1 MLFNGPPKSERHQ
14 SQEVRYLMSANTFTL
29 DDIRAAAEKK
39 YGSVDI
45 SIAEGQTVRLVNALR
60 MSKERRDQVT
70 AMQTELESDDVDHE
84 GILRE
89 ILVLVAEDEEQGRAL
104 VEALGDD
111 LGMLMSVFEY
121 YNGET
126 QVGEA

>member
-1 MLFNGPPKSERHQ
+1 
-14 SQEVRYLMSANTFTL
+14 MSANTFTL